1 MVKSALLNQHVE
13 YIVKNIIIFLKNKYI
28 VIVEMLDQET
38 LRPVIISMALY
49 LAISQIIP
57 ELFKKPTNIGFVD
70 EIVAMLIAQKG
81 SLTSGAILTG
91 LIVFITN
98 YINDEFL

>member
-1 MVKSALLNQHVE
+1 VG
-13 YIVKNIIIFLKNKYI
+13 YIVKNIIILVKNKYI
-28 VIVEMLDQET
+28 VIIEMLDQET

-57 ELFKKPTNIGFVD
+57 EILKKPTNIGFVD

-91 LIVFITN
+91 LIIFMTN

>member
-1 MVKSALLNQHVE
+1 
-13 YIVKNIIIFLKNKYI
+13 
-28 VIVEMLDQET
+28 MLDQET

-57 ELFKKPTNIGFVD
+57 EVFKKPTNVGPVA

-91 LIVFITN
+91 LIIFMTN

>member
-1 MVKSALLNQHVE
+1 VE
-13 YIVKNIIIFLKNKYI
+13 YIVKNIIILVKNKYI
-28 VIVEMLDQET
+28 VIIEMLDQET

-91 LIVFITN
+91 LIIFITN

>member
-1 MVKSALLNQHVE
+1 
-13 YIVKNIIIFLKNKYI
+13 
-28 VIVEMLDQET
+28 MLDQET

-91 LIVFITN
+91 IIILVTN

>member
-1 MVKSALLNQHVE
+1 
-13 YIVKNIIIFLKNKYI
+13 
-28 VIVEMLDQET
+28 MLDQET

-91 LIVFITN
+91 LIIFITN

>member
-1 MVKSALLNQHVE
+1 
-13 YIVKNIIIFLKNKYI
+13 
-28 VIVEMLDQET
+28 MLDQET

-91 LIVFITN
+91 LIIFMTN

>member
-1 MVKSALLNQHVE
+1 VVNDALLNQRVE
-13 YIVKNIIIFLKNKYI
+13 YIAKNIIIVIKNKYI
-28 VIVEMLDQET
+28 VIIIMLDQET

-49 LAISQIIP
+49 LAIS
-57 ELFKKPTNIGFVD
+57 

-91 LIVFITN
+91 LIIFMTN

>member
-1 MVKSALLNQHVE
+1 VE
-13 YIVKNIIIFLKNKYI
+13 YIVKNIIILVKNKYI
-28 VIVEMLDQET
+28 VIIEMLDQET